1 MKTPHDLL
9 AYDAAIFS
17 TVFTFLKTRM
27 HLLDGTDMHFST
39 HRRKRCVTKKF
50 LRNQIQTSF
59 LFEGR
64 ET

>member
-9 AYDAAIFS
+9 AYDVAVFS

-27 HLLDGTDMHFST
+27 HLLDETDIHFLI
-39 HRRKRCVTKKF
+39 HRRKRYRTKKF

-59 LFEGR
+59 FV
-64 ET
+64 